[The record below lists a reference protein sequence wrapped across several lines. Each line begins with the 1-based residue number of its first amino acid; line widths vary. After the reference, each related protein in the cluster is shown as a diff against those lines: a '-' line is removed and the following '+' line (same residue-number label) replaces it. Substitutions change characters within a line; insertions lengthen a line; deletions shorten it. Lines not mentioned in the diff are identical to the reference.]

1 MQLDSGARADEIL
14 VDLGG
19 SDPTYGQPIE
29 NPSNR
34 SRSVRF
40 QSPLLNDRP
49 LDSCINASDI
59 AQDELKDHL
68 ALIYRYATGA
78 NLRQN
83 LNHPNDLRQCGY
95 NSQSYDQRPSAYT
108 SQADRGHTYA
118 RQSMNYPYDLRPCG
132 YSRQSHDQRQSAYT
146 SQADRDHF
154 YARQNRYHLNDSRQC
169 GYNSESYDE
178 RQSAYISQADRRY
191 NAATRR
197 DLDPSHIRRD
207 ANIDYLWGRTSH
219 VPSSFRLFN
228 DIVKQIPIFDGKPN
242 TLKLFCTAVEEAVEQ
257 LPLFE
262 RKIVRALQS
271 KLVGEAEDIVGK
283 LVDYCSVDELLR
295 DLRDRFVNR
304 NVTDGLAMKLGNAKQ
319 QADDDVRKFGCTIR
333 SLYDNAVAAYRQA
346 PDISAFER
354 EAAIYSLQ
362 DNVLDCFLLGLC
374 EPLQTRVRFK
384 NPRSLADAIETASEI
399 ERKSCYRSAVGSN
412 IISVGLIG
420 VPLHVEPSGNINASD
435 EKRVVCQVCKKP
447 GHSALD
453 CFKIKRAMLRCE
465 ICNKRGHEA
474 STCNS
479 ANDDSRNESS
489 NSNQQREN
497 DNTSGNSTSDN
508 YNNRTISNFNN
519 EPPSTQKNN

>member
-1 MQLDSGARADEIL
+1 MNGNNHKGKESDTPFVLQREVGARADEIL

-29 NPSNR
+29 NLSNR

-59 AQDELKDHL
+59 AQDELTDQL

-78 NLRQN
+78 NLRPN

-108 SQADRGHTYA
+108 SQADRGYTYA
-118 RQSMNYPYDLRPCG
+118 RQ
-132 YSRQSHDQRQSAYT
+132 
-146 SQADRDHF
+146 
-154 YARQNRYHLNDSRQC
+154 
-169 GYNSESYDE
+169 
-178 RQSAYISQADRRY
+178 I
-191 NAATRR
+191 
-197 DLDPSHIRRD
+197 
-207 ANIDYLWGRTSH
+207 
-219 VPSSFRLFN
+219 
-228 DIVKQIPIFDGKPN
+228 
-242 TLKLFCTAVEEAVEQ
+242 EEAVEQ

-283 LVDYCSVDELLR
+283 LVDYCSVDELFR

-304 NVTDGLAMKLGNAKQ
+304 NVADGLAMKLGNAKQ

-346 PDISAFER
+346 PDISPFER

-374 EPLQTRVRFK
+374 
-384 NPRSLADAIETASEI
+384 
-399 ERKSCYRSAVGSN
+399 
-412 IISVGLIG
+412 
-420 VPLHVEPSGNINASD
+420 
-435 EKRVVCQVCKKP
+435 
-447 GHSALD
+447 
-453 CFKIKRAMLRCE
+453 
-465 ICNKRGHEA
+465 
-474 STCNS
+474 
-479 ANDDSRNESS
+479 
-489 NSNQQREN
+489 
-497 DNTSGNSTSDN
+497 
-508 YNNRTISNFNN
+508 
-519 EPPSTQKNN
+519 